1 MRQVKVWVHPNEMKN
16 INDKGFPN
24 SYSLQLKEGMVEMT
38 ITSEEFQQWQLK
50 ERNPMFERSYTGK
63 QLLKD

>member
-1 MRQVKVWVHPNEMKN
+1 MKN

-38 ITSEEFQQWQLK
+38 ITSEEFQRWQMK
-50 ERNPMFERSYTGK
+50 ERNPMVERSYTGK
-63 QLLKD
+63 QLLND

>member
-1 MRQVKVWVHPNEMKN
+1 MRQVKLWVNPNEMKN
-16 INDKGFPN
+16 IHDKGFPN
-24 SYSLQLKEGMVEMT
+24 SYSLQQKEGLVEVT
-38 ITSEEFQQWQLK
+38 ISSEEFQQWQLK